1 LVKALKHRDS
11 LKILK
16 YSPALGHYIGD
27 SLVPFHTTHN
37 HNGQLTN
44 QAGIHAFWE
53 SRLPELFA
61 GNYNLIIGKAVY
73 HENPLKAA
81 WAMVKQSHASV
92 DTVLQFEAELNR
104 SFPADQKYSFSKRG
118 NNLLKQYSS
127 AYSKAYQDKM
137 KGMVEKRMRT
147 AILNVGSFWYSAW
160 IDAGQPKLKDLIKID
175 LTTNEKK
182 QLALEEK
189 KYSQGKIIGREN

>member
-1 LVKALKHRDS
+1 M
-11 LKILK
+11 
-16 YSPALGHYIGD
+16 
-27 SLVPFHTTHN
+27 
-37 HNGQLTN
+37 
-44 QAGIHAFWE
+44 
-53 SRLPELFA
+53 
-61 GNYNLIIGKAVY
+61 IIGKAVY
-73 HENPLKAA
+73 LENPLKAA

-182 QLALEEK
+182 QLALAEK